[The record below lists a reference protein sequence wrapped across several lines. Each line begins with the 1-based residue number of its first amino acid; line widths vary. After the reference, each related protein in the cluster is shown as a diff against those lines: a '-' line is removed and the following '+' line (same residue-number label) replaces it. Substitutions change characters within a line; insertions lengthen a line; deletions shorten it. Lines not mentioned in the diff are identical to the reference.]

1 MRTDLE
7 LRRKISVK
15 ILSVLMQKLGFRLYE
30 VEFLRKQAT
39 LPPLCDRSDLTWSYP
54 SISGSLLKTV
64 VKFSFT

>member
-39 LPPLCDRSDLTWSYP
+39 PLRDRSDLTWSYP